1 MEITKEKF
9 EDYLMCQH
17 LGFYNM
23 IFFDDYKKCWIN
35 KAYT

>member
-17 LGFYNM
+17 LGFYNT
-23 IFFDDYKKCWIN
+23 IFFDDYKMLD
-35 KAYT
+35 